1 MTTMKAIWLAS
12 LITTINVLVASGFA
26 IGAIIRSAIPC
37 PCRIHSNRGVVAIR
51 DVRGGAHNCSGFC
64 SHWGRSTSRRR
75 LRCRSWVPSPSP
87 CKCWMPGIGL
97 FQHDPGKCVGPLFID
112 IPNSSWCICFP
123 DPGGSR
129 RKPTADKRKLRRGI
143 SKFAP
148 AAQVK
153 LMQRI
158 TRPFIS
164 LRDNLSVGSFSQFDR
179 SCSPHTPRA
188 QLRSR
193 PAGG

>member
-87 CKCWMPGIGL
+87 CKCWMPESVCLSMILGNALGRSLSTSPILRGVSA
-97 FQHDPGKCVGPLFID
+97 FQIQADHAANQRRINASYGAAFP
-112 IPNSSWCICFP
+112 SSP
-123 DPGGSR
+123 Q
-129 RKPTADKRKLRRGI
+129 LRR
-143 SKFAP
+143 
-148 AAQVK
+148 
-153 LMQRI
+153 
-158 TRPFIS
+158 
-164 LRDNLSVGSFSQFDR
+164 
-179 SCSPHTPRA
+179 
-188 QLRSR
+188 
-193 PAGG
+193 

>member
-75 LRCRSWVPSPSP
+75 LRWRSWVPSPSP

-112 IPNSSWCICFP
+112 IPILRGVSAFQIQADHAANQLRINASYGAAFPSSP
-123 DPGGSR
+123 Q
-129 RKPTADKRKLRRGI
+129 LRR
-143 SKFAP
+143 
-148 AAQVK
+148 
-153 LMQRI
+153 
-158 TRPFIS
+158 
-164 LRDNLSVGSFSQFDR
+164 
-179 SCSPHTPRA
+179 
-188 QLRSR
+188 
-193 PAGG
+193 